1 MPLLEAE
8 ERRAPGAR
16 GGSLD
21 DRVPGRDGPAPA
33 APRRVTILAVSDNV
47 APLVYSDRI
56 RERFGHVD
64 LVLSCGDLPLGYFD
78 YIVSML
84 NVPLLGVP
92 GNHDHGPTYRAM
104 DGRRLAL
111 GTVNLHGRV
120 VRTHGLTLAGLGGS
134 LRYNNGPWQWS
145 EAEARRC
152 LRRMLP
158 RLLLNK
164 LRHGRYLDILVT
176 HAPPRHVHDAED
188 RCHRGF
194 EALLP
199 FLRRFR
205 PRYHLHGHIHVYD
218 GRTATK
224 TRVGETLVLNAY
236 PFRELRVAAPALRPA
251 G

>member
-1 MPLLEAE
+1 MPLVEAE
-8 ERRAPGAR
+8 ERRVPGVR
-16 GGSLD
+16 GGSRD
-21 DRVPGRDGPAPA
+21 AYVPGRDEADPA
-33 APRRVTILAVSDNV
+33 APRRVTILAVSDAV
-47 APLVYSDRI
+47 ASLVYSDRI

-64 LVLSCGDLPLGYFD
+64 LVLSCGDLPLGYLD
-78 YIVSML
+78 YIVSTL

-92 GNHDHGPTYRAM
+92 GNHDHGRADRAM
-104 DGRRLAL
+104 DAHRLAL

-134 LRYNNGPWQWS
+134 LCYNNGPWQWS
-145 EAEARRC
+145 EAEARRR
-152 LRRMLP
+152 LRRMAP

-164 LRHGRYLDILVT
+164 LCHGRYLDILVT
-176 HAPPRHVHDAED
+176 HAPPRHIHDAED

-205 PRYHLHGHIHVYD
+205 PRYHLHGHVHVYD
-218 GRTATK
+218 GRTVTK

-236 PFRELRVAAPALRPA
+236 PFRELRLAAPVPRPA